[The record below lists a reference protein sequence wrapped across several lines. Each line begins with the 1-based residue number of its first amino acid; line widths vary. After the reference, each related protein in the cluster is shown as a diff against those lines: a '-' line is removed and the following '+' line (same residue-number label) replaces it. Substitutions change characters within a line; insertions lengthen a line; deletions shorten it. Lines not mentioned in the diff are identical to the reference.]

1 MPKSTPVKRAARHMH
16 PMDIHI
22 GQRIRQRRILLGMN
36 IWNLGAAVG
45 LSFQMI
51 QKYEASVRHNIA
63 KTIREIAA
71 APLSHGRGS
80 STSRLADNGQAV
92 AAGRRLRSHPGA
104 APPSPLLGLCLR
116 HLGLLEVKLR
126 ICDPHHSIPQSRC
139 Y

>member
-36 IWNLGAAVG
+36 MWNLGAAVG

-51 QKYEASVRHNIA
+51 QKYEAGLYCIPVSRLFELAAALDVSPSFFFEGPRPRAKDDSSYTRETIDLVRAYTTISNSSVRQSIA
-63 KTIREIAA
+63 KTIRAIAA

-80 STSRLADNGQAV
+80 
-92 AAGRRLRSHPGA
+92 
-104 APPSPLLGLCLR
+104 
-116 HLGLLEVKLR
+116 
-126 ICDPHHSIPQSRC
+126 
-139 Y
+139 

>member
-36 IWNLGAAVG
+36 MWNLGAAVG

-51 QKYEASVRHNIA
+51 QKYEAGLYCIPVSRLFELANALDVSPSFFFVGPRPRAKDDSSYTRETIVLVRAYTTISNSSVRHSIA
-63 KTIREIAA
+63 KTIRAIAA

-80 STSRLADNGQAV
+80 
-92 AAGRRLRSHPGA
+92 
-104 APPSPLLGLCLR
+104 
-116 HLGLLEVKLR
+116 
-126 ICDPHHSIPQSRC
+126 
-139 Y
+139 

>member
-1 MPKSTPVKRAARHMH
+1 MH

-22 GQRIRQRRILLGMN
+22 GQRIRQRRILFGMN

-51 QKYEASVRHNIA
+51 QKYEAGLYCIPVSRLFELANALDVSPSFFFEGPRPRAKDDSSYTRETIDLVRAYTTISNSSVRHNIA

-80 STSRLADNGQAV
+80 
-92 AAGRRLRSHPGA
+92 
-104 APPSPLLGLCLR
+104 
-116 HLGLLEVKLR
+116 
-126 ICDPHHSIPQSRC
+126 
-139 Y
+139 

>member
-1 MPKSTPVKRAARHMH
+1 MPKSTPVKRATRHMH

-51 QKYEASVRHNIA
+51 QKYEAGLYCIPVSRLFELANALDVSPPFFFEGPRPRAKDDSSYTRETIVLVRAYTTISNSSVRHSIA
-63 KTIREIAA
+63 KTIRAIAA

-80 STSRLADNGQAV
+80 
-92 AAGRRLRSHPGA
+92 
-104 APPSPLLGLCLR
+104 
-116 HLGLLEVKLR
+116 
-126 ICDPHHSIPQSRC
+126 
-139 Y
+139 

>member
-36 IWNLGAAVG
+36 MWNLGAAVG

-51 QKYEASVRHNIA
+51 QKYEAGLYCIPVSRLFELANALDVSPSFFFEGPRPRAKDDSSYTRETIDLVRAYTTISNSSVRHNIA

-80 STSRLADNGQAV
+80 
-92 AAGRRLRSHPGA
+92 
-104 APPSPLLGLCLR
+104 
-116 HLGLLEVKLR
+116 
-126 ICDPHHSIPQSRC
+126 
-139 Y
+139 